1 MNSSLYNFE
10 GGPFHVAAEA
20 EGTLPG
26 QERPHQMLPASRGTA
41 KKKENLLTSNSL
53 KVQAHLVVMSYS
65 YVLVWMACQGRLL
78 LSFHQ
83 IEGANGTCCESKT
96 R

>member
-1 MNSSLYNFE
+1 MGSSSDKSLMNSSLYNFE

-53 KVQAHLVVMSYS
+53 KVQAHLVVMSY
-65 YVLVWMACQGRLL
+65 VL
-78 LSFHQ
+78 
-83 IEGANGTCCESKT
+83 I
-96 R
+96 

>member
-26 QERPHQMLPASRGTA
+26 QERPHQMLSASRGTA

-53 KVQAHLVVMSYS
+53 KVQAHLVVMSYLLCVS
-65 YVLVWMACQGRLL
+65 LNGMSRAPPALVP
-78 LSFHQ
+78 SD
-83 IEGANGTCCESKT
+83 
-96 R
+96 

>member
-20 EGTLPG
+20 EGTLLG

-41 KKKENLLTSNSL
+41 KKKENLL
-53 KVQAHLVVMSYS
+53 
-65 YVLVWMACQGRLL
+65 
-78 LSFHQ
+78 
-83 IEGANGTCCESKT
+83 
-96 R
+96 